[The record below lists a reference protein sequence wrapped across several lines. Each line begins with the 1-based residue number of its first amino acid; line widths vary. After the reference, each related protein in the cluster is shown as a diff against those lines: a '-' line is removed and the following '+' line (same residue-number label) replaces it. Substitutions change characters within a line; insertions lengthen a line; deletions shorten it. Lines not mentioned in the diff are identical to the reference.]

1 MESILYQLFNDTYD
15 ITPKP
20 DEKQQQLVQRI
31 LGEWEEIEEALG
43 QEFVDR
49 LAELE
54 GEREDWRNYQ
64 YFRSGFRL
72 GIRLVLEALG

>member
-43 QEFVDR
+43 QKFVDR

>member
-1 MESILYQLFNDTYD
+1 MESILYQLFIDDYD

-20 DEKQQQLVQRI
+20 DKKQQQLARQI
-31 LGEWEEIEEALG
+31 LGKWEKIEAALG
-43 QEFVDR
+43 LEFVNH

-54 GEREDWRNYQ
+54 GEQEDWRNYQ

-72 GIRLVLEALG
+72 GIRLLLVALG

>member
-1 MESILYQLFNDTYD
+1 MESILYQLFIGDYD
-15 ITPKP
+15 ITPRP
-20 DEKQQQLVQRI
+20 DKKQQQLVQRI

-49 LAELE
+49 LTELE

>member
-1 MESILYQLFNDTYD
+1 MESILYQLFIDGYD

-20 DEKQQQLVQRI
+20 DKKQQQLVQRI

-54 GEREDWRNYQ
+54 GEREDWRSYQ
-64 YFRSGFRL
+64 Y
-72 GIRLVLEALG
+72 

>member
-1 MESILYQLFNDTYD
+1 MESILYQLFIDDYD

-20 DEKQQQLVQRI
+20 DKKQQQLVQRI